1 MCKSSND
8 QPQKIDLTN
17 DKFEDIKIHVND
29 TESIEF
35 DVKKWKPTIGKK
47 QSVMSN
53 ITEEENDEESEK
65 EGSQDNDEQDKK
77 IIDSLK
83 NDIREKDEKIEDLKN
98 KIEEVKSKIEI
109 MKKILNIDVSEQE
122 YVADLTKK
130 VNEEKNA

>member
-8 QPQKIDLTN
+8 QPQKIELKPD
-17 DKFEDIKIHVND
+17 DFDEIKIRVND

-35 DVKKWKPTIGKK
+35 DVKKWKPIIGKK
-47 QSVMSN
+47 TTSVMSN
-53 ITEEENDEESEK
+53 ITEEENDEQSEK
-65 EGSQDNDEQDKK
+65 EESQDNEEDKK
-77 IIDSLK
+77 IIESLQ
-83 NDIREKDEKIEDLKN
+83 NDIREKDEKIEDLQK
-98 KIEEVKSKIEI
+98 KIKEVDDKIEI